1 MTLLRGDQLRGL
13 TNETLG
19 SGKRVTGL
27 YQKSLAKSPK
37 CEAAA
42 HGVNLYFIKHLFDY
56 SWVNDYEVGGED
68 QNANLIEIFFVVSF
82 SFGFWTVQA

>member
-1 MTLLRGDQLRGL
+1 MRGG
-13 TNETLG
+13 G
-19 SGKRVTGL
+19 GAS
-27 YQKSLAKSPK
+27 
-37 CEAAA
+37 

-68 QNANLIEIFFVVSF
+68 QNANLIEIFFFGVSF